1 MSSAKK
7 FKFLLLKKIKL
18 YDKNKLKKENNIN
31 KENAIFFKL
40 VFKIISRLLNGK
52 KPPEDIIVIERLRES
67 KDLMSTKFNDKKI
80 KIVKKKYKIKTLI
93 DCLNDSK
100 LLRDIKF
107 VNDFLILSSNMS
119 INKIIENKK

>member
-1 MSSAKK
+1 MC
-7 FKFLLLKKIKL
+7 IR
-18 YDKNKLKKENNIN
+18 DRNKLKKENNIN
-31 KENAIFFKL
+31 RENAIFFKL

-107 VNDFLILSSNMS
+107 VSDFLILSSNTS